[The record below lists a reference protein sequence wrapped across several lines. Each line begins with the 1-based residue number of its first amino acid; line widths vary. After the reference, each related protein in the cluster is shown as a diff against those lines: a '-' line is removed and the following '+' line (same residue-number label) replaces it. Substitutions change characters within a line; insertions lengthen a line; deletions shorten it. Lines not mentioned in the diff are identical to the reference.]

1 MPESPL
7 VLIVEDEFFLQADL
21 EAVLTDGG
29 FASKSIATGEEA
41 VALFMDG
48 KRLFSALVTDVNL
61 GNGIDGWEVA
71 KRLRQR
77 EPTLPVIYVT
87 ASPAEEWALKG
98 VPGSV
103 LVSKPFART
112 RLLAELSK
120 LLNGRSS
127 PT

>member
-29 FASKSIATGEEA
+29 FASESIATGEEA
-41 VALFMDG
+41 VAQFMDG
-48 KRLFSALVTDVNL
+48 KRFFSALVTDVNL
-61 GNGIDGWEVA
+61 GKGIDGWEVA
-71 KRLRQR
+71 RRLRQR
-77 EPTLPVIYVT
+77 EPALPVIYVT
-87 ASPAEEWALKG
+87 ASTAQEWALKG

-103 LVSKPFART
+103 LVSKPFSRT

-120 LLNGRSS
+120 LVAGRSS